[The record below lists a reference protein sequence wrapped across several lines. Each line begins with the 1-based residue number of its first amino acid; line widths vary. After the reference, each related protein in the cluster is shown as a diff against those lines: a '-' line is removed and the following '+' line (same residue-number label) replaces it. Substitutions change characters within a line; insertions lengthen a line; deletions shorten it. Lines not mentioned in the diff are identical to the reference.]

1 MKLIV
6 SASFCS
12 HNEHPVSRVFCSDK
26 CLKAH
31 NYFTKYPWP
40 SGEKYPYCSVCD
52 EHHGPE
58 GGSSTACSN
67 FNPHIEK
74 FGGSIT
80 ISPEQLI
87 SPADA
92 EVDKILDTHKN
103 TSKPND
109 FDNAMTA
116 GLKQIAKTCES
127 LPPWNPDIYDYD
139 TGKHT
144 DKHGVW
150 SGCPEHEVGA
160 CCVGLMLR
168 LCEQGI
174 HKVEVDSPLCVRC
187 GHDVR
192 GTEDSAVRES
202 LFQPVQEAVFALPTS
217 EQQQLYEWMHNAL
230 GLRIR

>member
-1 MKLIV
+1 MSCSQCMKLIV

-12 HNEHPVSRVFCSDK
+12 HNEHPVSRVFCSDE

-103 TSKPND
+103 TS
-109 FDNAMTA
+109 
-116 GLKQIAKTCES
+116 
-127 LPPWNPDIYDYD
+127 PDIYDYD

-202 LFQPVQEAVFALPTS
+202 LFQPVQEAVFTLPTS